1 MTTDR
6 IITRRD
12 GAVGYLTFNN
22 PERHNAMSLEMW
34 RDGATAIRE
43 FCDAGDVRVV
53 VLTGAGEKAFVAGA
67 LWNL

>member
-6 IITRRD
+6 IIAKRD
-12 GAVGYLTFNN
+12 GAIGYLTFNN

-34 RDGATAIRE
+34 RDGAAVIRE

-53 VLTGAGEKAFVAGA
+53 VVHQQGLRPMC
-67 LWNL
+67 